1 MRKIFIVFIFLL
13 TTIYSPIV
21 SAVTVGPA
29 KIEYRADPGDVI
41 EDTLILINEGSEKQT
56 FYSVFE
62 KFTEVNGEKK
72 FLPAEPTE
80 LANWFNLPKNAT
92 LEPGEQKRIPFTIE
106 IPQNAPPGGHFA
118 VIWWGNAP
126 PESKHI
132 SIATRAG
139 ILIFLRV
146 SGEVNESGKLV
157 SFSASNNNFFFFQLP
172 ENFNLIFKN
181 DGNTYLKPQGEI
193 LIKNIFGRKIA
204 TFNINEISVIL
215 LPDNENNLKIA
226 KKFEKAPFAFG
237 LYKAELILRWGEK
250 PESIQ
255 KNIWFIIF
263 PWKHVL
269 GGILILIALLW
280 GLKKGVKKYNQW
292 IIKKYSGGKI

>member
-41 EDTLILINEGSEKQT
+41 EDTLILINEGNEKQT

-126 PESKHI
+126 PESKQV
-132 SIATRAG
+132 SITTRAG
-139 ILIFLRV
+139 ILVYLRV
-146 SGEVNESGKLV
+146 SGEINESGKLV
-157 SFSASNNNFFFFQLP
+157 SFSANNNNFFFFQLP
-172 ENFNLIFKN
+172 ENFNAIFKN

-204 TFNINEISVIL
+204 AFNINEISVIF

-237 LYKAELILRWGEK
+237 LYKAELTLRWGEK

>member
-41 EDTLILINEGSEKQT
+41 EDTLILINEGNEKQT

-62 KFTEVNGEKK
+62 KFTEINGEKK

-146 SGEVNESGKLV
+146 SGEVNQRGG
-157 SFSASNNNFFFFQLP
+157 FSS
-172 ENFNLIFKN
+172 
-181 DGNTYLKPQGEI
+181 
-193 LIKNIFGRKIA
+193 R
-204 TFNINEISVIL
+204 
-215 LPDNENNLKIA
+215 
-226 KKFEKAPFAFG
+226 
-237 LYKAELILRWGEK
+237 
-250 PESIQ
+250 
-255 KNIWFIIF
+255 
-263 PWKHVL
+263 
-269 GGILILIALLW
+269 
-280 GLKKGVKKYNQW
+280 
-292 IIKKYSGGKI
+292 SGGKEIGRGGVGLHRRCHLRLPARGPLRRYRGLC